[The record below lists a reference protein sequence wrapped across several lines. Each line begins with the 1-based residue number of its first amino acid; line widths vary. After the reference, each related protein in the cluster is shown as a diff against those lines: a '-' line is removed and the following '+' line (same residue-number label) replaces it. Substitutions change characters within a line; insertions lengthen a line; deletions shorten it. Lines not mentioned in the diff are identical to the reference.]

1 MVDLKE
7 DIKNAFADN
16 RHLILLSAAIFLVT
30 LLAGYFLKQN
40 LYDYLNP
47 GVEQLKEGVGNGTIR
62 VNFPTIF
69 LNNVFIV
76 LRLFIYGILFGL
88 SILLLGYNG
97 IFLGYFIAQSG
108 SLVTTVLLIVPHGIF
123 ELPSIVI
130 ANASG
135 LVLFKYAARVVR
147 LKNSRSCEEGLI
159 ADDSITSRL
168 VNSLV
173 NNGDILKQSLIL
185 LSVAVALMAIA
196 GFVEVYI
203 TKSLAFFIMNSFGLK

>member
-1 MVDLKE
+1 MANLKE

-16 RHLILLSAAIFLVT
+16 RYLILLSAIIFLIT
-30 LLAGYFLKQN
+30 LFAGYFLKQN

-47 GVEQLKEGVGNGTIR
+47 GVEQLKESVGNGTIK

-76 LRLFIYGILFGL
+76 LRLFIYGILFCF

-97 IFLGYFIAQSG
+97 IFLGYFIAQSS
-108 SLVTTVLLIVPHGIF
+108 SLISTILLIVPHGIF

-135 LVLFKYAARVVR
+135 LVLFKYIVSVVCW
-147 LKNSRSCEEGLI
+147 KNSPSGEGELI
-159 ADDSITSRL
+159 PDNSITRRVAKSL
-168 VNSLV
+168 INNS
-173 NNGDILKQSLIL
+173 DILKQSLIL
-185 LSVAVALMAIA
+185 LFVAIVLMAIA

-203 TKSLAFFIMNSFGLK
+203 TKNLAFFIMNSFGLK